1 MNTLGLVNVLNNDG
15 NVLIDMAQMADN
27 HIQNAAIHNALA
39 EWNETDDP
47 FSPETTQRL
56 IGKLKGEMPSLIAW
70 LSEGNYP
77 KSSLVPELLAY
88 VKMPHPL
95 QVYKNL
101 DLDITI
107 EDSEKG
113 PAFDVKLSYAG
124 NAEHFKYAHLPV
136 ETDKTSVVLS
146 IIDAYDGLR
155 PTTDPHHPV
164 YAEAVET
171 NYSKLTNLIG
181 EDGIDS
187 IRDFHEGVEIGKYFS
202 DMEFDLKDLDPS
214 AKHILECLGS
224 LEKPVQKAMDNF
236 ARVTTFRNLAE
247 KNLLREA
254 TLFTSGVLEEK
265 NGRLIVPQGYR
276 PGMSREEY
284 QAWHP
289 SARGNTAISVDT
301 AISAKQLGRLEAIA
315 ASQKPQQIVMDV
327 LFLDPGDH
335 LDGMKLS
342 DGHAIVIGKCPKC
355 GRDLYATKNQFRC
368 AGVHFK
374 KTGEKDGKA
383 VFSQDGTCDFS
394 IYRFVGPKDK
404 PKKLTDKNG
413 REIAEK
419 GKTSL
424 IKGIKKKSGD
434 GTYDAYLTLNRET
447 WSLDMKFP
455 EFKGKKHKG

>member
-15 NVLIDMAQMADN
+15 NVLIDVAQMADS

-47 FSPETTQRL
+47 FSPETTQKL

-124 NAEHFKYAHLPV
+124 NAEHFKYTYLPV
-136 ETDKTSVVLS
+136 EADKTSVVMN

-155 PTTDPHHPV
+155 LTTDPQHPG

-181 EDGIDS
+181 KDGIDS
-187 IRDFHEGVEIGKYFS
+187 IRDFHEGVETGKYFS
-202 DMEFDLKDLDPS
+202 DMEFDLKDPDPS

-254 TLFTSGVLEEK
+254 TLFTSGMLEEK

-276 PGMSREEY
+276 PGMSSEEY

-301 AISAKQLGRLEAIA
+301 AISAKQLGKLEEIA
-315 ASQKPQQIVMDV
+315 ESQKPQQIIMDV
-327 LFLDPGDH
+327 LIIDPGDH
-335 LDGMKLS
+335 LSQKSDPRDPMDGAFVDES
-342 DGHAIVIGKCPKC
+342 HI
-355 GRDLYATKNQFRC
+355 
-368 AGVHFK
+368 
-374 KTGEKDGKA
+374 A
-383 VFSQDGTCDFS
+383 VPISPEFASTVAS
-394 IYRFVGPKDK
+394 
-404 PKKLTDKNG
+404 
-413 REIAEK
+413 
-419 GKTSL
+419 
-424 IKGIKKKSGD
+424 
-434 GTYDAYLTLNRET
+434 
-447 WSLDMKFP
+447 DMKNSIDANLA
-455 EFKGKKHKG
+455 GKRTKCDISKWHSLGKQARDMLAENSKHDRSLAAVRDAKTAVADKVNEGHQASSVHDNPSH